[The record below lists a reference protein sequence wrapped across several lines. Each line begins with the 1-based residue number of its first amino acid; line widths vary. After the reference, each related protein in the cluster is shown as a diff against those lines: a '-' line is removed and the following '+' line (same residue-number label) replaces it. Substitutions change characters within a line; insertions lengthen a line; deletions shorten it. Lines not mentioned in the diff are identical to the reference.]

1 MFVPGTLSSQARD
14 AREPTHAEPV
24 VACRSGWERMGEGGP
39 DDSSSTLVQTGKAA
53 LTFSEMGAFVR
64 DIEARPQARLL
75 SDLDGLLALPD
86 AKYQLVVMVLRRK
99 LRGEASERDAI
110 LARVREL
117 QAGAADPAVRTRAG
131 AFLAKPQE

>member
-1 MFVPGTLSSQARD
+1 MPAGAGD
-14 AREPTHAEPV
+14 ED
-24 VACRSGWERMGEGGP
+24 P
-39 DDSSSTLVQTGKAA
+39 DDAGSTLVQTGKAA

-75 SDLDGLLALPD
+75 SDLEGLLALPE

-99 LRGEASERDAI
+99 LRDPAAQQAI
-110 LARVREL
+110 LARVREIE
-117 QAGAADPAVRTRAG
+117 AGAAAPAVRARAQ